1 MHLVSQKFMI
11 TEETL
16 HFLSGG
22 YMYFVSKVRLKK
34 ITCMYFQPIAK
45 HWFYSILILFKCTRH
60 SYAEWL

>member
-45 HWFYSILILFKCTRH
+45 HCDSIQF
-60 SYAEWL
+60 